1 MSEEKVTVD
10 KLTSAYIKIREAIR
24 ELEDEH
30 KKQITTLKE
39 QQEVITNKLLELC
52 EDQNADSIRTSA
64 GTITRR
70 VSSRYWTSDWE
81 SMYEFMKENN
91 AMHLLEQRLHNGN
104 MKQFLEENP
113 DKCPKGL
120 QADRR
125 FTISV
130 RKPTAK

>member
-10 KLTSAYIKIREAIR
+10 KLTSAYIKIRDAIR

-30 KKQITTLKE
+30 KKQLTTLKE
-39 QQEVITNKLLELC
+39 QQEVITNKLLEIC

-70 VSSRYWTSDWE
+70 VTSRYWTSDWE
-81 SMYEFMKENN
+81 SMHKFMKEND
-91 AMHLLEQRLHNGN
+91 ALHLLEQRLHNGN

-125 FTISV
+125 FTVSV
-130 RKPTAK
+130 RKPTTK